1 MNLIRSLRFLQE
13 KFLADKGSASL
24 EFSALAIPLFIPIFI
39 FLNQFSSASANEEM
53 ARSLAREAVRIF
65 VLSSNESDANSAS
78 QQIVR
83 VGASYM
89 GFSEKQVRNI
99 SLVISCSENPCLTPN
114 ARVTA
119 TVSIPSSDSSRIT
132 RASSQEYVSPWQ

>member
-1 MNLIRSLRFLQE
+1 MKLIKCLRFLQN
-13 KFLADKGSASL
+13 KLLADRGSASL

-53 ARSLAREAVRIF
+53 ARSLAREAVRMF
-65 VLSSNESDANSAS
+65 VLSSNESDAHSAAE
-78 QQIVR
+78 QIVR

-89 GFSEKQVRNI
+89 GFSDLQVRNI
-99 SLVISCSENPCLTPN
+99 SLSISCSANPCLTPN
-114 ARVTA
+114 ARVTV
-119 TVSIPSSDSSRIT
+119 TVSIPSADSSRIT